1 MGRETDIQRIIE
13 LRDQIRE
20 HNYRYYVL
28 DDPIIDDAEYDQLM
42 RELIDLETK
51 YPELISPDSPTQRI
65 GHSVVSSFT
74 PVEHQVP
81 LLSLS
86 NAFNQQELVEFCRR
100 VQRWAEEPVEYV
112 CELKF
117 DGLAVSLN
125 YEQGI
130 FVQGSTR
137 GDGYT
142 GEDITQNL
150 RTIPAVPLRLRK
162 AVDLDARGEVFMS
175 KQAYADLNRERE
187 LNGESLFANPRNA
200 AAGSIRQ
207 LDPKVTAG
215 RHLDIFI
222 YGIGVT
228 STQTITTH
236 MESLSWM
243 KQLGLKVNPYV
254 QKCRTIEQIWS
265 FIEKWTARRDSLP
278 FAIDG
283 IVVKVNRLSIQ
294 AKLGA
299 TAKSPR
305 WAIAYKFPAEQGIS
319 QVLDIQ
325 VNVGRTGAVTPL
337 AILTPTLIQGSTVSR
352 ASLHNEDYVKA
363 KDIRIGDYVVVQ
375 KAGDVIPEIVRSLP
389 ERRSG
394 REEIF
399 SMPKTCPACNQPIS
413 RAAGEAVTRCLN
425 QKCPAQKYE
434 RLIHFTSRGAMDIEG
449 MGPAVIQ
456 QLLDAGL
463 VETAADIYKLRH
475 DQLIN
480 LERFGPKS
488 TDNLLAAIEKSKN
501 RSLAN
506 LIFALGIRL
515 VGEEAAR
522 ELAEH
527 FGTMEK
533 LRNVNYEQLTKIN
546 TIGEK
551 IARSVVDFFSDSE
564 NNRLIDEL
572 AELGV
577 NMKQKQSEKTLKL
590 QGLTFVVTGKL
601 ELFSRKQIENVL
613 RNLGADVTSSVSSKT
628 DYVIVGEKPGS
639 KFDKAQ
645 QLGVNILNEQQFV
658 DFLRKMGAVY

>member
-1 MGRETDIQRIIE
+1 MGNETDAQRIAK
-13 LRDQIRE
+13 LREQIRE

-42 RELIDLETK
+42 RELIDLEAK

-81 LLSLS
+81 LLSLN
-86 NAFNQQELVEFCRR
+86 NAFNQQELVEFCQR

-117 DGLAVSLN
+117 DGLAVALN

-150 RTIPAVPLRLRK
+150 RTIPAIPLRLRET
-162 AVDLDARGEVFMS
+162 VDINVRGEVFMS
-175 KQAYADLNRERE
+175 KQAYLDLNRERE
-187 LNGESLFANPRNA
+187 ANGEPLFANPRNA

-207 LDPKVTAG
+207 LDPKVTAN
-215 RHLDIFI
+215 RRLDIFI
-222 YGIGVT
+222 YGMGVT
-228 STQTITTH
+228 SINTFTTH

-243 KQLGLKVNPYV
+243 KQLGLKVNPHI
-254 QKCRTIEQIWS
+254 QECRTIDQIWN

-283 IVVKVNRLSIQ
+283 IVVKANQLNIQ

-352 ASLHNEDYVKA
+352 ASLHNEDYVKT

-389 ERRSG
+389 QRRSG
-394 REEIF
+394 SEKIF
-399 SMPKTCPACNQPIS
+399 AMPKTCPACNQSLS
-413 RAAGEAVTRCLN
+413 RAVGEAVTRCLN
-425 QKCPAQKYE
+425 RKCPAQKYE
-434 RLIHFTSRGAMDIEG
+434 SLIHFTSRNAMDIEG

-456 QLLDAGL
+456 QLIDAGL
-463 VETAADIYKLRH
+463 VETAADIYKLEY
-475 DQLIN
+475 DQLIK
-480 LERFGPKS
+480 LERFGSKS
-488 TDNLLAAIEKSKN
+488 TENLLAAIEKSKK
-501 RSLAN
+501 RLLAN
-506 LIFALGIRL
+506 LIYALGIRL

-522 ELAEH
+522 ELAAN
-527 FGTMEK
+527 FGTMDK
-533 LRNVNYEQLTKIN
+533 LRNVTYEQLTQIN

-551 IARSVVDFFSDSE
+551 IGHSVVDFFKDLE

-572 AELGV
+572 TTLGV
-577 NMKQKQSEKTLKL
+577 NMKQVQSEKTPKL

-601 ELFSRKQIENVL
+601 ELYSRNQVENML
-613 RNLGADVTSSVSSKT
+613 RDLGADVTSSVSSKT
-628 DYVIVGEKPGS
+628 DYLVVGEKPGS
-639 KFDKAQ
+639 KLDKAQ
-645 QLGVNILNEQQFV
+645 QLGVAILHEQQFV
-658 DFLRKMGAVY
+658 DLLRKMGAAY

>member
-1 MGRETDIQRIIE
+1 M
-13 LRDQIRE
+13 
-20 HNYRYYVL
+20 
-28 DDPIIDDAEYDQLM
+28 
-42 RELIDLETK
+42 
-51 YPELISPDSPTQRI
+51 
-65 GHSVVSSFT
+65 
-74 PVEHQVP
+74 
-81 LLSLS
+81 
-86 NAFNQQELVEFCRR
+86 
-100 VQRWAEEPVEYV
+100 
-112 CELKF
+112 
-117 DGLAVSLN
+117 
-125 YEQGI
+125 
-130 FVQGSTR
+130 
-137 GDGYT
+137 
-142 GEDITQNL
+142 
-150 RTIPAVPLRLRK
+150 
-162 AVDLDARGEVFMS
+162 
-175 KQAYADLNRERE
+175 
-187 LNGESLFANPRNA
+187 
-200 AAGSIRQ
+200 
-207 LDPKVTAG
+207 
-215 RHLDIFI
+215 
-222 YGIGVT
+222 
-228 STQTITTH
+228 
-236 MESLSWM
+236 
-243 KQLGLKVNPYV
+243 
-254 QKCRTIEQIWS
+254 
-265 FIEKWTARRDSLP
+265 
-278 FAIDG
+278 
-283 IVVKVNRLSIQ
+283 
-294 AKLGA
+294 
-299 TAKSPR
+299 
-305 WAIAYKFPAEQGIS
+305 
-319 QVLDIQ
+319 
-325 VNVGRTGAVTPL
+325 
-337 AILTPTLIQGSTVSR
+337 
-352 ASLHNEDYVKA
+352 HNEDYVKA

-456 QLLDAGL
+456 QLLDASL

>member
-456 QLLDAGL
+456 QLLDASL